1 MQIFDIFY
9 ESRSDIRYPLS
20 KVDAV
25 ARIKVV
31 IIEAVLPP
39 LWSDG
44 CDIEWKVQLKKNT
57 FY

>member
-31 IIEAVLPP
+31 IVEAVLPP
-39 LWSDG
+39 
-44 CDIEWKVQLKKNT
+44 
-57 FY
+57 